1 MSKPYSDCRAVRDM
15 QYKELEF
22 KSHPVMPGAMQCRID
37 FSNGYGAS
45 IVEGDMAFGGRELA
59 VFKGD
64 HICHDTP
71 ITDDVLGG
79 LSRSDVTALLNQI
92 ASLPKVPGDA

>member
-1 MSKPYSDCRAVRDM
+1 M

-22 KSHPVMPGAMQCRID
+22 KSHSVMPDMMQCRID

-45 IVEGDMAFGGRELA
+45 IIEGGYSYGGRELA

-64 HICHDTP
+64 DICYDTP

-79 LSRSDVTALLNQI
+79 LSPSDVTALLNQI
-92 ASLPKVPGDA
+92 ASLPKVPGGA